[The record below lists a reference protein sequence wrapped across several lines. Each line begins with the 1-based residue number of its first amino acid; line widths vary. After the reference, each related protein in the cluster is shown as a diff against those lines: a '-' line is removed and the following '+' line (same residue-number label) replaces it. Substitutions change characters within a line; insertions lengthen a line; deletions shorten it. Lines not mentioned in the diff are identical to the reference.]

1 MPNQK
6 AIAAQDRREANHAYR
21 VGADKCMTTAMQHM
35 GAAQEQMSAAQAA
48 LAAAAASLVGAH
60 RKIDW
65 AIGRYANA
73 DWPHGSLVG
82 RDWPSMRLAPE
93 PLDALCLPS
102 HVRNTLFRAGIDTVE
117 EVRAMDADALMA
129 IHNIGPDAQAMVQ
142 DALACYESEGRPR
155 IP

>member
-6 AIAAQDRREANHAYR
+6 AIAAQDRREANCAYR
-21 VGADKCMTTAMQHM
+21 VGADKCMTAAMQHM
-35 GAAQEQMSAAQAA
+35 GAAQEQMRAAQAA
-48 LAAAAASLVGAH
+48 LAAAAAALVGAH

-65 AIGRYANA
+65 AIERYAKA
-73 DWPHGSLVG
+73 DWPRGSLV
-82 RDWPSMRLAPE
+82 PE

-117 EVRAMDADALMA
+117 EVRTMDAAALKA
-129 IHNIGPDAQAMVQ
+129 IHNIGPDAQATVQ
-142 DALACYESEGRPR
+142 DALARYESERRPR